1 MTVLQA
7 LARQHERLVRVGE
20 APSYGFSRE
29 PISYA
34 LVISLEGSV
43 VDVAPLLDTSG
54 RTPHP
59 TPYDVPQRA
68 KRTSGVASNF
78 LWDKTAYVLGVK
90 GDPDTKQRAP
100 APREHAAFRKLH
112 ADLLAETDD
121 AALQALHRF
130 LDQWTADS
138 YAFLP
143 NADGML
149 DQNIVFRLDGEL
161 SFIHKRPEAR
171 EIWIRHLSGQQG
183 PEGLCLV
190 TGSTGSLARVHAR
203 IKGVWGAKGQGADI
217 VSFNKRAFESF
228 GKEQGA
234 NAPISAQ
241 AAFAYATTLN
251 ALLATD
257 SRRRIQIGDAT
268 TVFWAEA
275 TGGEDAAN
283 AAEELFAM
291 LAEPPT
297 ATEEEATIADKLSAI
312 GSGRPFA
319 DAVAGVDEQTRFHV
333 LGLSPNAGR
342 LSIRYW
348 HTDTLGAIA
357 RRIVEHWRD
366 MHIEP
371 LPWRTPPAASRVL
384 IETAPLDKNP
394 KRRADRIPPI
404 FGGTLMR
411 AILTGSPYP
420 RSLLATVI
428 MRMRQDRD
436 INGLHAIN
444 GLRAAICK
452 ACLARDYRLGL
463 TTEDVPVSLN
473 PNETNVAY
481 RLGRL
486 FAVYEKVQSAALGNV
501 NATIK
506 DRYFGAASATPA
518 SIFPLLE
525 RTSGHHLATL
535 RKNEKAGLA
544 HWFEREID
552 DILAG
557 VDTALPRS
565 LRLEEQGRFAIGY
578 HHQRASR
585 RRGSA
590 DETTDTHTDE
600 GE

>member
-7 LARQHERLVRVGE
+7 LARHHERLVRVGE
-20 APSYGFSRE
+20 APSYGFSRV
-29 PISYA
+29 PVSYA

-54 RTPHP
+54 RTPRP
-59 TPYDVPQRA
+59 TPYEVPQPV

-78 LWDKTAYVLGVK
+78 LWDKTSYVLGVK
-90 GDPDTKQRAP
+90 RDPASKQPVP
-100 APREHAAFRKLH
+100 AHREHAAFNKLH
-112 ADLLAETDD
+112 SDLLAKADD
-121 AALQALHRF
+121 AALQALRRF
-130 LDQWTADS
+130 LNQWTAAS
-138 YAFLP
+138 YASLP
-143 NADGML
+143 NADDML

-161 SFIHKRPEAR
+161 SFIHERREVR
-171 EIWIRHLSGQQG
+171 EIWIRRLAEQQG

-190 TGSTGSLARVHAR
+190 NGSTGSLARLHAP
-203 IKGVWGAKGQGADI
+203 IKGVRGAQSSGAAV
-217 VSFNKRAFESF
+217 VSFNLDAFESF
-228 GKEQGA
+228 GKKQGA
-234 NAPISAQ
+234 NAPVSEQ
-241 AAFAYATTLN
+241 AAFAYATALN
-251 ALLATD
+251 ALLARD

-275 TGGEDAAN
+275 TGGEGAAN
-283 AAEELFAM
+283 AAEELFSM

-297 ATEEEATIADKLSAI
+297 ATEEEARIADKLIAI
-312 GSGRPFA
+312 GSGRPLA
-319 DAVAGVDEQTRFHV
+319 EAVAGVDEQTRFHV
-333 LGLSPNAGR
+333 LGLSPNAAR
-342 LSIRYW
+342 VSIRYW

-357 RRIVEHWRD
+357 RRIVDHWRD
-366 MHIEP
+366 MRVEP
-371 LPWRTPPAASRVL
+371 LPWRTPPAAWRVL
-384 IETAPLDKNP
+384 IETAPQRK
-394 KRRADRIPPI
+394 ADRIPPI
-404 FGGTLMR
+404 LGGALMR
-411 AILTGSPYP
+411 AILTGGPYP
-420 RSLLATVI
+420 RALLAAIV
-428 MRMRQDRD
+428 MRMRQDHD
-436 INGLHAIN
+436 IN

-463 TTEDVPVSLN
+463 SKEDVPVSLN

-486 FAVYEKVQSAALGNV
+486 FAVYERVQTAALGNV
-501 NATIK
+501 NATIR

-525 RTSGHHLATL
+525 RTSDHHLATL

-552 DILAG
+552 DILAS

-578 HHQRASR
+578 HHQRAGP

-590 DETTDTHTDE
+590 NETTDTHSDE

>member
-7 LARQHERLVRVGE
+7 LARHHDRLVRARE

-34 LVISLEGSV
+34 LAISPEGSL

-54 RTPHP
+54 RTPRS
-59 TPYDVPQRA
+59 TPHDVPQPV

-78 LWDKTAYVLGVK
+78 LWDKTAYVFGVK
-90 GDPDTKQRAP
+90 RDTDTRQLVS
-100 APREHAAFRKLH
+100 APREHAAFLKLH

-121 AALQALHRF
+121 AALQALRRF
-130 LDQWTADS
+130 LEQWTACS

-161 SFIHKRPEAR
+161 SFIHERAEAR
-171 EIWIRHLSGQQG
+171 DIWIRHLSEQQG
-183 PEGLCLV
+183 AEGLCLV
-190 TGSTGSLARVHAR
+190 NGSTGSLARLHAP
-203 IKGVWGAKGQGADI
+203 IKGVGGAQSSGAAV
-217 VSFNKRAFESF
+217 VSFNKHAFESF
-228 GKEQGA
+228 GKKQGA
-234 NAPISAQ
+234 NAPISEQ
-241 AAFAYATTLN
+241 AAFAYATALN
-251 ALLATD
+251 ALLARD

-275 TGGEDAAN
+275 TGGEDTAN

-291 LAEPPT
+291 LAKPPT
-297 ATEEEATIADKLSAI
+297 ATGKEATIADILSAI
-312 GSGRPFA
+312 GSGRPLA
-319 DAVAGVDEQTRFHV
+319 DAVPGVDEQIRFHI
-333 LGLSPNAGR
+333 LGLSPNAAR

-366 MHIEP
+366 MRMEP
-371 LPWRTPPAASRVL
+371 LPWRTPPAVWCMLA
-384 IETAPLDKNP
+384 ETAPQRKS
-394 KRRADRIPPI
+394 DRIQPI
-404 FGGTLMR
+404 LGGALMR
-411 AILTGSPYP
+411 AILTGGAYP
-420 RSLLATVI
+420 RSLLAAIV
-428 MRMRQDRD
+428 MRMRQDHD
-436 INGLHAIN
+436 IN

-452 ACLARDYRLGL
+452 AFLARDYRLGL
-463 TTEDVPVSLN
+463 TTEDVPVSLD

-486 FAVYEKVQSAALGNV
+486 FAVYEKVQLCSLGNV

-585 RRGSA
+585 GRGST
-590 DETTDTHTDE
+590 DETTDTHTDK